1 MSKKKIDPK
10 DLKENEEA
18 PQKPEAPKAVEED
31 FEKKVADL
39 KDQLLRAIAE
49 TENTRKRAQK
59 EKEETAKYA
68 IANFAR
74 DLVSVVDNLNRALET
89 IKGDDLNLSPEV
101 KSLKEGILMTEKDL
115 LKTLEK
121 YGIKKIHPLGEKFD
135 HNFHQAMFE
144 GESEDHGEGHVMH
157 VMQAGYTLHDR
168 LLRPALVGVSKGKDQ
183 KTS

>member
-1 MSKKKIDPK
+1 MSKKKIDLKNHKEKEEIAQKVESPK
-10 DLKENEEA
+10 L
-18 PQKPEAPKAVEED
+18 VEED
-31 FEKKVADL
+31 LEKKIAEL
-39 KDQLLRAIAE
+39 KDQLLRAMAE
-49 TENTRKRAQK
+49 TENTRKRTQK
-59 EKEETAKYA
+59 EKEETVKYA

-89 IKGDDLNLSPEV
+89 IKGEDKDLSPEV

-144 GESEDHGEGHVMH
+144 AASDDHGEGHVMH
-157 VMQAGYTLHDR
+157 VMQAGYTLHER